1 MWNDGRLPDIIRR
14 PLTGCEKTIMD
25 YAQQTANGEIIILPS
40 LLAADFGYLADG
52 VRQAD
57 DAGADGLH
65 LDIMDAHFVPNLSMG
80 PDVVAMANR
89 TTDIPLSV
97 HLMMS
102 KPAAYLERFVKA
114 GADILL
120 IHIEIEGDVPGMLQQ
135 IRRLGA
141 RPGITLN
148 PDTPAEAVFDVLPDV
163 DEVLCMTVHPG
174 YGGQRFIEG
183 VLPKIRKLRSH
194 IQARGLCVDINVDGG
209 IDLQTIRPAAAAGA
223 NVFVAGT
230 SLYRAANMPES
241 VAAMRALAGQF
252 YDSMKE

>member
-1 MWNDGRLPDIIRR
+1 
-14 PLTGCEKTIMD
+14 MD
-25 YAQQTANGEIIILPS
+25 YAQHTANGEMIILPS

-57 DAGADGLH
+57 HAGADGVH

-89 TTDIPLSV
+89 TTEIPLSV

-102 KPAAYLERFVKA
+102 KPAAYLERFIKA

-120 IHIEIEGDVPGMLQQ
+120 IHIEIEGDISGMLRQ
-135 IRRLGA
+135 IRQMGA

-148 PDTPAEAVFDVLPDV
+148 PDTPAEAVYEVLPDV
-163 DEVLCMTVHPG
+163 DEALCMTVYPG
-174 YGGQRFIEG
+174 YGGQTFMDS
-183 VLPKIRKLRSH
+183 VLPKIRKLRTH
-194 IQARGLCVDINVDGG
+194 IKNEGLMVDVNVDGG
-209 IDLQTIRPAAAAGA
+209 IDMRTIRLAAAAGA

-241 VAAMRALAGQF
+241 VAAMRATAAQL
-252 YDSMKE
+252 YDSMKD

>member
-1 MWNDGRLPDIIRR
+1 
-14 PLTGCEKTIMD
+14 MD
-25 YAQQTANGEIIILPS
+25 YAQHTAHGEMIILPS

-57 DAGADGLH
+57 HAGADGLH

-89 TTDIPLSV
+89 TTEIPLSV

-102 KPAAYLERFVKA
+102 KPAAYLERFIKA

-120 IHIEIEGDVPGMLQQ
+120 IHIEIEGDIPGMLRQ
-135 IRRLGA
+135 IRQMGA

-148 PDTPAEAVFDVLPDV
+148 PDTPAEAVYEVLPDV
-163 DEVLCMTVHPG
+163 DEVLCMTVYPG
-174 YGGQRFIEG
+174 YGGQKFMDS
-183 VLPKIRKLRSH
+183 VLPKIKTLRTRIKH
-194 IQARGLCVDINVDGG
+194 EGLRADINVDGG
-209 IDLQTIRPAAAAGA
+209 IDMQTVRLAAAAGA

-241 VAAMRALAGQF
+241 VAAMRATAAQL
-252 YDSMKE
+252 YDSMKD

>member
-1 MWNDGRLPDIIRR
+1 
-14 PLTGCEKTIMD
+14 MD

-40 LLAADFGYLADG
+40 LLAADFGRLADG
-52 VRQAD
+52 VKMAD

-65 LDIMDAHFVPNLSMG
+65 LDIMDGHFVPNISMG

-89 TTDIPLSV
+89 ITEIPLNV

-102 KPAAYLERFVKA
+102 KPEPYLERFIKA

-120 IHIEIEGDVPGMLQQ
+120 IHIEIEGDIPGMLRQ
-135 IRRLGA
+135 IRQMGA

-148 PDTPAEAVFDVLPDV
+148 PDTPAEAVYGVLPDV

-174 YGGQRFIEG
+174 YGGQKFIEK
-183 VLPKIRKLRSH
+183 VVPKMRQLRSY
-194 IQARGLCVDINVDGG
+194 IKGQGLDVDITVDGG
-209 IDLQTIRPAAAAGA
+209 IDLQTIKPAAAAGA

-230 SLYRAANMPES
+230 SLYRAANMRES
-241 VAAMRALAGQF
+241 IAAMRAIARQQ
-252 YDSMKE
+252 YDSMKD

>member
-1 MWNDGRLPDIIRR
+1 
-14 PLTGCEKTIMD
+14 MD
-25 YAQQTANGEIIILPS
+25 YAQHTANGEMIILPS

-57 DAGADGLH
+57 HAGADGVH

-89 TTDIPLSV
+89 TTEIPLSV

-102 KPAAYLERFVKA
+102 KPAAYLERFIKA

-120 IHIEIEGDVPGMLQQ
+120 IHIEIEGDISGMLRQ
-135 IRRLGA
+135 IRQMGA

-148 PDTPAEAVFDVLPDV
+148 PDTPAEAVYEVLPDV
-163 DEVLCMTVHPG
+163 DEALCMTVYPG
-174 YGGQRFIEG
+174 YGGQTFMDS
-183 VLPKIRKLRSH
+183 VLPKIRKLRTH
-194 IQARGLCVDINVDGG
+194 IKNEGLRVDVNVDGG
-209 IDLQTIRPAAAAGA
+209 IDMRTIRLAAAAGA

-241 VAAMRALAGQF
+241 VAAMRATAAQL
-252 YDSMKE
+252 YDSMKD

>member
-1 MWNDGRLPDIIRR
+1 
-14 PLTGCEKTIMD
+14 MD
-25 YAQQTANGEIIILPS
+25 YAQQTANGEIMILPS

-65 LDIMDAHFVPNLSMG
+65 IDIMDSHFVPNLSMG

-89 TTDIPLSV
+89 TTEIPLSV

-102 KPAAYLERFVKA
+102 KPAAYLERFIKA

-120 IHIEIEGDVPGMLQQ
+120 IHIEIDGDIPGMLRQ
-135 IRRLGA
+135 IRQMGA

-148 PDTPAEAVFDVLPDV
+148 PDTPAESVYDVLPDV
-163 DEVLCMTVHPG
+163 DEVLCMSVHPG
-174 YGGQRFIEG
+174 YGGQKFIES
-183 VLPKIRKLRSH
+183 VLPKIRKLRTRIKS
-194 IQARGLCVDINVDGG
+194 QGLAVDINVDGG

-241 VAAMRALAGQF
+241 VAAMRATAAQVF
-252 YDSMKE
+252 DSMKD

>member
-1 MWNDGRLPDIIRR
+1 
-14 PLTGCEKTIMD
+14 MD

-40 LLAADFGYLADG
+40 LLAADFGHLADG

-89 TTDIPLSV
+89 VTEIPLNV

-102 KPAAYLERFVKA
+102 KPGAYLERFIRA

-120 IHIEIEGDVPGMLQQ
+120 IHIEIEGDIPGMLRQ
-135 IRRLGA
+135 IRQLGA

-148 PDTPAEAVFDVLPDV
+148 PDTPAEAVYDVLPEV

-174 YGGQRFIEG
+174 YGGQKFIES
-183 VLPKIRKLRSH
+183 VLPKIRKLRSF
-194 IQARGLCVDINVDGG
+194 IRGRGLDVDINVDGG
-209 IDLQTIRPAAAAGA
+209 IDLETVGAAAAAGA

-230 SLYRAANMPES
+230 SLYRAANMQES
-241 VAAMRALAGQF
+241 VAAMRAIAAQK
-252 YDSMKE
+252 YDSMKD

>member
-1 MWNDGRLPDIIRR
+1 
-14 PLTGCEKTIMD
+14 MD

-52 VRQAD
+52 VRRAD
-57 DAGADGLH
+57 NAGADGLH
-65 LDIMDAHFVPNLSMG
+65 IDIMDSHFVPNLSMG

-89 TTDIPLSV
+89 TTEIPLSV

-102 KPAAYLERFVKA
+102 KPEAYLERFVKA

-120 IHIEIEGDVPGMLQQ
+120 IHIEIEGDIPGMLRQ

-148 PDTPAEAVFDVLPDV
+148 PDTPAEAVYGVLPDV
-163 DEVLCMTVHPG
+163 DEVLFMSVHPG
-174 YGGQRFIEG
+174 YGGQSFIG
-183 VLPKIRKLRSH
+183 SVLPKIRALRSR
-194 IQARGLCVDINVDGG
+194 IKATGVDVDISVDGG
-209 IDLQTIRPAAAAGA
+209 IDLKTAGAAAAAGA

-230 SLYRAANMPES
+230 SLYRSADMQES
-241 VAAMRALAGQF
+241 VAAMRAIAAQQ
-252 YDSMKE
+252 YDSMKD

>member
-1 MWNDGRLPDIIRR
+1 M
-14 PLTGCEKTIMD
+14 
-25 YAQQTANGEIIILPS
+25 IILPS

-65 LDIMDAHFVPNLSMG
+65 LDIMDGHFVPNLSMG

-89 TTDIPLSV
+89 TTEIPLSV

-102 KPAAYLERFVKA
+102 KPATYLERFIKA
-114 GADILL
+114 GADVLL
-120 IHIEIEGDVPGMLQQ
+120 IHIEIEGDIPGMLRQ
-135 IRRLGA
+135 IRQMGA

-174 YGGQRFIEG
+174 YGGQKFIET
-183 VLPKIRKLRSH
+183 VLPKIKKLRTYIKSK
-194 IQARGLCVDINVDGG
+194 GLDVDINVDGG
-209 IDLQTIRPAAAAGA
+209 IDMQTIRFAAAAGA

-230 SLYRAANMPES
+230 SLYRSANMPES
-241 VAAMRALAGQF
+241 VAAMRATAAQL
-252 YDSMKE
+252 YDSMKD